1 MRHPLRRRAGVTLV
15 EIVISTALLAGL
27 VVLAL
32 GTVSFATR
40 PAAETAI
47 RSHLVTQGGQAIA
60 RMVAELEGGRFFP
73 APFVGSLNPA
83 SGVFTPEADGDGVDT
98 AIRGQKIVG
107 WDVAGNDFVLETN
120 GAGAQVPYVWAFVPA
135 SGGTLRLVRSQH
147 GLVVPVLSDIQA
159 GTASFRF
166 VAPSTLAVAFTVR
179 REIGWDQ
186 RTNARA
192 FTQVRFDQTVNLRD
206 KNQR

>member
-1 MRHPLRRRAGVTLV
+1 MSRPRRRAGVTLV
-15 EIVISTALLAGL
+15 EVVISTALLAGL

-73 APFVGSLNPA
+73 SPFVGDLTMPA
-83 SGVFTPEADGDGVDT
+83 GTFAPEVDGDGVGT

-107 WDVAGNDFVLETN
+107 WDVAASDFVLETN
-120 GAGAQVPYVWAFVPA
+120 GGGAPVPYVWAFVA
-135 SGGTLRLVRSQH
+135 GTGGTLRLVRAQH
-147 GLVVPVLSDIQA
+147 GLVVDVLSDVEA
-159 GTASFRF
+159 GTANFRF
-166 VAPSTLAVAFTVR
+166 VAPSTLTVAFTVR
-179 REIGWDQ
+179 REIGFDA
-186 RTNARA
+186 RTNTRR
-192 FTQVRFDQTVNLRD
+192 FTQVRFEQTVNLRD